1 MDILNLRIVVSNR
14 QLDMSLVFIEAV
26 QRESKKLRVE
36 VIFKTPRLKIILE
49 WVHGKKKRKKFEGQN
64 PELQM

>member
-49 WVHGKKKRKKFEGQN
+49 
-64 PELQM
+64 